1 MRNWGVPFSVVEL
14 VAQGYC
20 TTWVGI
26 ALLSCQCN
34 TVLSGALVPAASR
47 GQCERVVLAL
57 TVLTSSSCRAGREK
71 VRPARSKHPRFGVF
85 ALAGRVFSRNCRC
98 GGRAGRV
105 FRANRHCSRSCRRRA
120 PSVPVVVGGFAR
132 YEAVVQRVAGVSDP
146 RVVQFP
152 HRVAVR
158 SRLEVVRH
166 PKCRPA
172 RRKVLKTGRCGRGG
186 LRLEHVASGMAHM
199 RRCPGIE

>member
-1 MRNWGVPFSVVEL
+1 MP
-14 VAQGYC
+14 
-20 TTWVGI
+20 
-26 ALLSCQCN
+26 
-34 TVLSGALVPAASR
+34 GA
-47 GQCERVVLAL
+47 
-57 TVLTSSSCRAGREK
+57 K
-71 VRPARSKHPRFGVF
+71 KF
-85 ALAGRVFSRNCRC
+85 AL
-98 GGRAGRV
+98 RAQNTPDSAFLRLRAEF
-105 FRANRHCSRSCRRRA
+105 FRGTA
-120 PSVPVVVGGFAR
+120 VVGAVLGEFFAPTDI
-132 YEAVVQRVAGVSDP
+132 APGVSDP

-186 LRLEHVASGMAHM
+186 LRLEHVASDMAHM